1 MTKLYGAALGEQIRA
16 ERQRILDAMKRREI
30 RIANGETDEDDC
42 FLSMRSEE
50 QNLRKCDMQLSI
62 LDTDGL
68 MEFDGVFDA
77 DGKEVNVHP
86 ITNRWGKISN
96 TGRGVYASTLTALLK
111 KTGWVIKRVNVPC
124 WVKFDNGVGGG
135 MCAVYTGSY
144 IKCRWHTN
152 MVTGEFVGFP
162 E

>member
-1 MTKLYGAALGEQIRA
+1 MTKLYGAALAEQIRA

-30 RIANGETDEDDC
+30 RIENGETDEDDC

-86 ITNRWGKISN
+86 ITNRWGKISY
-96 TGRGVYASTLTALLK
+96 TGRGGGNAGIYQKIRSQTMNDYELFKAKRADRLRIALSQ
-111 KTGWVIKRVNVPC
+111 TRRI
-124 WVKFDNGVGGG
+124 
-135 MCAVYTGSY
+135 
-144 IKCRWHTN
+144 
-152 MVTGEFVGFP
+152 
-162 E
+162 